1 MLPVLFYSPEFDPPL
16 SPFPGRRNF
25 PYRFPLMAGILK
37 WAVPFNSFS
46 FRPFFKKRRG
56 AFAIPKGF
64 PLERRVLRFAFAP
77 LDTGG
82 KGGIK
87 LLKTGIFH
95 FHSHLPEFLRRGE
108 REF

>member
-1 MLPVLFYSPEFDPPL
+1 
-16 SPFPGRRNF
+16 
-25 PYRFPLMAGILK
+25 MAGILK

-95 FHSHLPEFLRRGE
+95 FHPHLPEFLRRGE
-108 REF
+108 SGFWPEKVGRR